1 MLSKIPKGIFFLELD
16 KMILQF
22 IWKDKYSSIEEKLWK
37 RKLTRVLSSQ
47 ASGHTIMPQ

>member
-37 RKLTRVLSSQ
+37 RKLTKECCLLKHQVIL
-47 ASGHTIMPQ
+47 